1 MNELPTP
8 NDPQYY
14 REKYIRSLADAD
26 DPTQRAR
33 ELANDLFSLDLTVY
47 SSNYTF
53 DSLLY
58 SAMAESTLDHSMS
71 LHPEQIQIISEIF
84 SNDAVIISA
93 PTSFGKTFCV
103 FEYIAQAKP
112 QNIVL
117 IVPTL
122 ALVDEYLKRIIKKYK
137 DFFGQYK
144 IHTHVD
150 ENGTYDFN
158 CNNIFILT
166 HDRVVQDNTYE
177 IIQQIDFLVIDEVY
191 KLETDPSNDRV
202 LVLNMA
208 YYYLAQRAKKY
219 VLLAPFIKSVEDI
232 EILEKEPVFYNT
244 QYSPVINEVVPI
256 NILRHEDRYYE
267 CQRLISKLNSDDK
280 MLIYFPTVT
289 GVYKYVNEY
298 IAKEPRLKEI
308 NPSIQYFLEWAREE
322 IHEEWCVITAMERG
336 YLIHNGQ
343 IPVGTRMFQLDFYET
358 SKVYNKLLCTSTLLE
373 GVNTTA
379 KNIIITKPS
388 RRSDQNN
395 NADDFSAFDFF
406 NLVGRTGRLYRHF
419 IGTAYYIK
427 APGDPEYKK
436 IDAIRSIRFEL
447 TDESKDIDIQKGN
460 VEKYPDVISFLTELG
475 ISIDDYHM
483 HIGSHLRFETV
494 RAIYLRYKSN
504 YEKLLN
510 ELQRYVDNTSR
521 GRYFLVKLLF
531 ELCEE
536 KKQPMKASI
545 INSFLD
551 KRRPKIKKVVDEVK
565 HYYSSYGIDYIIS
578 TAINMKTS
586 YIEHSFYPRMLLI
599 RYFLELSH
607 TQSQLIDV
615 LNEKVINP
623 IEYLYFAT
631 SKQRK
636 MLVDLGI
643 YERDVEAIV
652 KVVGDDYEDTFEL
665 KNRLQTHLD
674 KLQGISFISRYVI
687 QSIL

>member
-1 MNELPTP
+1 M
-8 NDPQYY
+8 
-14 REKYIRSLADAD
+14 
-26 DPTQRAR
+26 
-33 ELANDLFSLDLTVY
+33 
-47 SSNYTF
+47 
-53 DSLLY
+53 
-58 SAMAESTLDHSMS
+58 
-71 LHPEQIQIISEIF
+71 
-84 SNDAVIISA
+84 
-93 PTSFGKTFCV
+93 
-103 FEYIAQAKP
+103 
-112 QNIVL
+112 
-117 IVPTL
+117 
-122 ALVDEYLKRIIKKYK
+122 
-137 DFFGQYK
+137 
-144 IHTHVD
+144 
-150 ENGTYDFN
+150 
-158 CNNIFILT
+158 
-166 HDRVVQDNTYE
+166 
-177 IIQQIDFLVIDEVY
+177 
-191 KLETDPSNDRV
+191 
-202 LVLNMA
+202 
-208 YYYLAQRAKKY
+208 
-219 VLLAPFIKSVEDI
+219 
-232 EILEKEPVFYNT
+232 
-244 QYSPVINEVVPI
+244 
-256 NILRHEDRYYE
+256 RHEDRYYE

-280 MLIYFPTVT
+280 TLIYFPTVT

-379 KNIIITKPS
+379 RNIIITKPS

-419 IGTAYYIK
+419 VGTAYYIK
-427 APGDPEYKK
+427 APNDPEYKK

-460 VEKYPDVISFLTELG
+460 VEKYPDVVSFLTELG
-475 ISIDDYHM
+475 ISIDDYHL

-494 RAIYLRYKSN
+494 KAIYLRYKTN
-504 YEKLLN
+504 YQQLLN

-521 GRYFLVKLLF
+521 GRYYLIKLLF

-536 KKQPMKASI
+536 KKQPIKASI

-615 LNEKVINP
+615 LNDKVINP

-652 KVVGDDYEDTFEL
+652 KVIGDDYEDTFEL
-665 KNRLQTHLD
+665 KNRLQAHLD